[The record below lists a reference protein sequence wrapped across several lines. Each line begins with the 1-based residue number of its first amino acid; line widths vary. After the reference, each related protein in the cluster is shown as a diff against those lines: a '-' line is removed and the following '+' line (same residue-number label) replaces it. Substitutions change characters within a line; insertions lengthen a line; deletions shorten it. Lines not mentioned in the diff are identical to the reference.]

1 MATYGAKY
9 IKFAPLKTEPT
20 DAIPTYENAVQI
32 AELQK
37 LTDNPTYSEG
47 KQYGDDRLVEYVSEF
62 SEADVDVEVTD
73 LDNKLQSTI
82 LGAAL
87 SGSGDTEE
95 LAFGSSDK
103 APYGGLGA
111 VICRMRNDVR
121 SFQGILYTK
130 VKASMQGEEF
140 TTKGDGGITFTGG
153 KLKFKATEP
162 KYGKWKIKSAMFP
175 TMEAAKAW
183 VDEKLPSAVNG

>member
-9 IKFAPLKTEPT
+9 IKFAPLKTEPD

-62 SEADVDVEVTD
+62 NEADVDVEVTD
-73 LDNKLQSTI
+73 LDNQMQSTI
-82 LGAAL
+82 FGATL
-87 SGSGDTEE
+87 SGENTNEE
-95 LAFGSSDK
+95 LAFGGSDT

-111 VICRMRNDVR
+111 VICRMRGNVKTY
-121 SFQGILYTK
+121 QGVLYTK

-140 TTKGDGGITFTGG
+140 TTKGDNITLAGG

-175 TMEAAKAW
+175 TLEAAKSW
-183 VDEKLPSAVNG
+183 VDTKLPATVTG

>member
-9 IKFAPLKTEPT
+9 IKFAPLKTEPE

-62 SEADVDVEVTD
+62 NEADVDVEVTD
-73 LDNKLQSTI
+73 LDNQMQSTI
-82 LGAAL
+82 FGATL
-87 SGSGDTEE
+87 SGSDNTEE
-95 LAFGSSDK
+95 LAFGGSDI

-111 VICRMRNDVR
+111 VICRMRNNVR
-121 SFQGILYTK
+121 TYQGILYTK
-130 VKASMQGEEF
+130 VKATMQGEEF
-140 TTKGDGGITFTGG
+140 TTKGDNITLAGG

-175 TMEAAKAW
+175 TLDAAKSW
-183 VDEKLPSAVNG
+183 VDGKLPDASTS

>member
-9 IKFAPLKTEPT
+9 IKFAPLKTEPE

-62 SEADVDVEVTD
+62 NEADVDVEVTD
-73 LDNKLQSTI
+73 LDNKMQSTI
-82 LGAAL
+82 FGATL
-87 SGSGDTEE
+87 SGSDNTEE
-95 LAFGSSDK
+95 LAFGGSDI

-111 VICRMRNDVR
+111 VICRMRNNVR
-121 SFQGILYTK
+121 TYQGILYTK

-140 TTKGDGGITFTGG
+140 TTKGDNITLAGG

-175 TMEAAKAW
+175 TLEAAKSW
-183 VDEKLPSAVNG
+183 VDGKLPDAATS

>member
-9 IKFAPLKTEPT
+9 IKFAPLKTEPA

-62 SEADVDVEVTD
+62 NEADVDVEVTD
-73 LDNKLQSTI
+73 LDNQMQSTI
-82 LGAAL
+82 FGATL
-87 SGSGDTEE
+87 SGENTAEE
-95 LAFGSSDK
+95 LAFGGSDT

-111 VICRMRNDVR
+111 VICRMRGNVKTY
-121 SFQGILYTK
+121 QGVLYTK

-140 TTKGDGGITFTGG
+140 TTKGDNITLAGG

-175 TMEAAKAW
+175 TLEAAKSW
-183 VDEKLPSAVNG
+183 VDTKLPAAQI

>member
-9 IKFAPLKTEPT
+9 IKFAPLKTEPD

-62 SEADVDVEVTD
+62 NEADVDVEVTD
-73 LDNKLQSTI
+73 LDNQMQSTI
-82 LGAAL
+82 FGATL
-87 SGSGDTEE
+87 SGENTNEE
-95 LAFGSSDK
+95 LAFGGSDT

-111 VICRMRNDVR
+111 VICRMRGNVKTY
-121 SFQGILYTK
+121 QGILYTK

-140 TTKGDGGITFTGG
+140 TTKGDNITLAGG

-175 TMEAAKAW
+175 TLEAAKSW
-183 VDEKLPSAVNG
+183 VDTKLPATVTG

>member
-9 IKFAPLKTEPT
+9 IKFAPLKTEPD

-62 SEADVDVEVTD
+62 NEADVDVEVTD
-73 LDNKLQSTI
+73 LDNQMQSTI
-82 LGAAL
+82 FGATL
-87 SGSGDTEE
+87 SGENTNEE
-95 LAFGSSDK
+95 LAFGGSDT

-111 VICRMRNDVR
+111 VICRMRGNVKTY
-121 SFQGILYTK
+121 QGVLYTK

-140 TTKGDGGITFTGG
+140 TTKGDNITLAGG

-175 TMEAAKAW
+175 TLEAAKSW
-183 VDEKLPSAVNG
+183 VDTKLPAGIVS

>member
-9 IKFAPLKTEPT
+9 IKFAPLKNEPA
-20 DAIPTYENAVQI
+20 DAIPTYEKAVQI

-62 SEADVDVEVTD
+62 NEADVDVEVTD
-73 LDNKLQSTI
+73 LDNQMQSTI
-82 LGAAL
+82 FGATL
-87 SGSGDTEE
+87 SGENDAEE
-95 LAFGSSDK
+95 LAFGGSDT

-111 VICRMRNDVR
+111 VICRMRGNVKTY
-121 SFQGILYTK
+121 QGVLYTK

-140 TTKGDGGITFTGG
+140 TTKGDNITLAGG

-175 TMEAAKAW
+175 TLEAAKSW
-183 VDEKLPSAVNG
+183 VDTKLPAAVTG

>member
-9 IKFAPLKTEPT
+9 IKFAPLKNEPE
-20 DAIPTYENAVQI
+20 DAIPTYGNAVQI
-32 AELQK
+32 AEMQK

-62 SEADVDVEVTD
+62 NEADVDVEVTD
-73 LDNKLQSTI
+73 LDNQMQSTI
-82 LGAAL
+82 FGATL
-87 SGSGDTEE
+87 SGSDNTEE
-95 LAFGSSDK
+95 LAFGGSDI

-111 VICRMRNDVR
+111 VICRMRNNVR
-121 SFQGILYTK
+121 TYQGILYTK
-130 VKASMQGEEF
+130 VKATMQGEEF
-140 TTKGDGGITFTGG
+140 TTKGDSIALSGG

-175 TMEAAKAW
+175 TLEAAQSW
-183 VDEKLPSAVNG
+183 VDAKLPAAQS

>member
-9 IKFAPLKTEPT
+9 IKFAPLKTEPE

-62 SEADVDVEVTD
+62 NEADVDVEVTD
-73 LDNKLQSTI
+73 LDNKMQSTI
-82 LGAAL
+82 FGATL
-87 SGSGDTEE
+87 SGSDNTEE
-95 LAFGSSDK
+95 LAFGGSDI

-111 VICRMRNDVR
+111 VICRMRNNVR
-121 SFQGILYTK
+121 TYQGILYTK
-130 VKASMQGEEF
+130 VKATMQGEEF
-140 TTKGDGGITFTGG
+140 TTKGDNITLAGG

-175 TMEAAKAW
+175 TLEAAKSW
-183 VDEKLPSAVNG
+183 VDGKLPDAATS

>member
-9 IKFAPLKTEPT
+9 IKFAPLKNEPE
-20 DAIPTYENAVQI
+20 DAIPTYEKAVQI

-62 SEADVDVEVTD
+62 NEADVDVEVTD
-73 LDNKLQSTI
+73 LDNRMQSTI
-82 LGAAL
+82 FGATL
-87 SGSGDTEE
+87 SGDNTNEE
-95 LAFGSSDK
+95 LAFGGSDT

-111 VICRMRNDVR
+111 VICRMRGNVKTY
-121 SFQGILYTK
+121 QGVLYTK

-140 TTKGDGGITFTGG
+140 TTKGDNITLAGG

-175 TMEAAKAW
+175 TLEAAKSW
-183 VDEKLPSAVNG
+183 VDTKLPAAVTG

>member
-9 IKFAPLKTEPT
+9 IKFAPLKNEPA

-32 AELQK
+32 AEMQK

-62 SEADVDVEVTD
+62 NEADVDVEVTD
-73 LDNKLQSTI
+73 LDNQMQSTI
-82 LGAAL
+82 LGATL
-87 SGSGDTEE
+87 SGSDNTEE
-95 LAFGSSDK
+95 LAFGGSDI

-111 VICRMRNDVR
+111 VICRMRHNVR
-121 SFQGILYTK
+121 TYQGILYTK
-130 VKASMQGEEF
+130 VKATMQGEEF
-140 TTKGDGGITFTGG
+140 TTKGDSITLSGG

-175 TMEAAKAW
+175 TLEAAQSW
-183 VDEKLPSAVNG
+183 VDAKLPAAQS

>member
-9 IKFAPLKTEPT
+9 IKFAPLKNEPA
-20 DAIPTYENAVQI
+20 DAIPTYEKAVQI

-62 SEADVDVEVTD
+62 NEADVDVEVTD
-73 LDNKLQSTI
+73 LDNQMQSTI
-82 LGAAL
+82 FGATL
-87 SGSGDTEE
+87 SGENDAEE
-95 LAFGSSDK
+95 LAFGGSDT

-111 VICRMRNDVR
+111 VICRMRGNVKTY
-121 SFQGILYTK
+121 QGVLYTK

-140 TTKGDGGITFTGG
+140 TTKGDNITLAGG

-175 TMEAAKAW
+175 TLEAAKSW
-183 VDEKLPSAVNG
+183 VDAKLPATVTG

>member
-9 IKFAPLKTEPT
+9 IKFAPLKNEPA
-20 DAIPTYENAVQI
+20 DAIPTYEKAVQI

-62 SEADVDVEVTD
+62 NEADVDVEVTD
-73 LDNKLQSTI
+73 LDNQMQSTI
-82 LGAAL
+82 FGATL
-87 SGSGDTEE
+87 SGENDAEE
-95 LAFGSSDK
+95 LAFGGSDT

-111 VICRMRNDVR
+111 VICRMRGNVKTY
-121 SFQGILYTK
+121 QGVLYTK

-140 TTKGDGGITFTGG
+140 TTKGDNITLAGG

-175 TMEAAKAW
+175 TLEAAKSW
-183 VDEKLPSAVNG
+183 VDTKLPATVTG

>member
-9 IKFAPLKTEPT
+9 IKFAPLKNEPA
-20 DAIPTYENAVQI
+20 DAIPTYEKAVQI

-62 SEADVDVEVTD
+62 NEADVDVEVTD
-73 LDNKLQSTI
+73 LDNQMQSTI
-82 LGAAL
+82 FGATL
-87 SGSGDTEE
+87 SGENTNEE
-95 LAFGSSDK
+95 LAFGGSDT

-111 VICRMRNDVR
+111 VICRMRGNVKTY
-121 SFQGILYTK
+121 QGILYTK

-140 TTKGDGGITFTGG
+140 TTKGDNITLAGG

-175 TMEAAKAW
+175 TLEAAKSW
-183 VDEKLPSAVNG
+183 VDTKLPATVTG

>member
-9 IKFAPLKTEPT
+9 IKFAPLKTEPE

-62 SEADVDVEVTD
+62 NEADVDVEVTD
-73 LDNKLQSTI
+73 LDNKMQSTI
-82 LGAAL
+82 FGATL
-87 SGSGDTEE
+87 SGNDNTEE
-95 LAFGSSDK
+95 LAFGGSDI

-111 VICRMRNDVR
+111 VICRMRNNVR
-121 SFQGILYTK
+121 TYQGILYTK

-140 TTKGDGGITFTGG
+140 TTKGDNITLAGG

-175 TMEAAKAW
+175 TLEAAKSW
-183 VDEKLPSAVNG
+183 VDGKLPDAATS

>member
-9 IKFAPLKTEPT
+9 IKFAPLKKEPE

-62 SEADVDVEVTD
+62 NEADVDVEVTD
-73 LDNKLQSTI
+73 LDNQMQSTI
-82 LGAAL
+82 FGATL
-87 SGSGDTEE
+87 SGSDNTEE
-95 LAFGSSDK
+95 LAFGGSDI

-111 VICRMRNDVR
+111 VICRMRNNVR
-121 SFQGILYTK
+121 TYQGILYTK

-140 TTKGDGGITFTGG
+140 TTKGDNITLAGG

-175 TMEAAKAW
+175 TLEAAKSW
-183 VDEKLPSAVNG
+183 VDGKLPDAATS

>member
-9 IKFAPLKTEPT
+9 IKFAPLKTEPD

-62 SEADVDVEVTD
+62 NEADVDVEVTD
-73 LDNKLQSTI
+73 LDNQMQSTI
-82 LGAAL
+82 FGATL
-87 SGSGDTEE
+87 SGENTNEE
-95 LAFGSSDK
+95 LAFGGSDT

-111 VICRMRNDVR
+111 VICRMRGNVKTY
-121 SFQGILYTK
+121 QGILYTK

-140 TTKGDGGITFTGG
+140 TTKGDNITLAGG

-175 TMEAAKAW
+175 TLEAAKSW
-183 VDEKLPSAVNG
+183 VDTKLPAGIVS

>member
-9 IKFAPLKTEPT
+9 IKFAPLKTEPE

-62 SEADVDVEVTD
+62 NEADVDVEVTD
-73 LDNKLQSTI
+73 LDNQMQSTI
-82 LGAAL
+82 FGATL
-87 SGSGDTEE
+87 SGSDNTGE
-95 LAFGSSDK
+95 LAFGGSDI

-111 VICRMRNDVR
+111 VICRMRHNVR
-121 SFQGILYTK
+121 TYQGILYTK
-130 VKASMQGEEF
+130 VKATMQGEEF
-140 TTKGDGGITFTGG
+140 TTKGDNITLAGG

-175 TMEAAKAW
+175 TLEAAKSW
-183 VDEKLPSAVNG
+183 VDGKLPDAATS

>member
-9 IKFAPLKTEPT
+9 IKFASLKTEPD

-62 SEADVDVEVTD
+62 NEADVDVEVTD
-73 LDNKLQSTI
+73 LDNQMQSTI
-82 LGAAL
+82 FGATL
-87 SGSGDTEE
+87 SGENVNEE
-95 LAFGSSDK
+95 LAFGGSDI

-111 VICRMRNDVR
+111 VICRMRHNVR
-121 SFQGILYTK
+121 TYQGILYTK
-130 VKASMQGEEF
+130 VKATMQGEEF
-140 TTKGDGGITFTGG
+140 TTKGDSITLSGG

-175 TMEAAKAW
+175 TLEAAQSW
-183 VDEKLPSAVNG
+183 VDAKLPAAQI

>member
-9 IKFAPLKTEPT
+9 IKFAPLKTEPE
-20 DAIPTYENAVQI
+20 DAIPTYEKAVQI

-62 SEADVDVEVTD
+62 NEADVDVEVTD
-73 LDNKLQSTI
+73 LDNRMQSTI
-82 LGAAL
+82 FGATL
-87 SGSGDTEE
+87 SGDNTNEE
-95 LAFGSSDK
+95 LAFGGSDT

-111 VICRMRNDVR
+111 VICRMRGNVKTY
-121 SFQGILYTK
+121 QGVLYTK

-140 TTKGDGGITFTGG
+140 TTKGDNITLAGG

-175 TMEAAKAW
+175 TLDAAKSW
-183 VDEKLPSAVNG
+183 VDTKLPAGSAS

>member
-9 IKFAPLKTEPT
+9 IKFALLKTEPD

-62 SEADVDVEVTD
+62 NEADVDLEVTD
-73 LDNKLQSTI
+73 LDNQMQSTI
-82 LGAAL
+82 FGATL
-87 SGSGDTEE
+87 SGENTNEE
-95 LAFGSSDK
+95 LAFGGSDT

-111 VICRMRNDVR
+111 VICRMRGNVKTY
-121 SFQGILYTK
+121 QGVLYTK

-140 TTKGDGGITFTGG
+140 TTKGDNITLAGG

-162 KYGKWKIKSAMFP
+162 KFGKWKIKSAMFP
-175 TMEAAKAW
+175 TLESAKSW
-183 VDEKLPSAVNG
+183 VDTKLPAAVTG

>member
-9 IKFAPLKTEPT
+9 IKFAPLKKEPE

-62 SEADVDVEVTD
+62 NEADVDVEVTD
-73 LDNKLQSTI
+73 LDNQMPSTI
-82 LGAAL
+82 FGATL
-87 SGSGDTEE
+87 SGSDNTEE
-95 LAFGSSDK
+95 LAFGGSDI

-111 VICRMRNDVR
+111 VICRMRNNVR
-121 SFQGILYTK
+121 TYQGILYTK

-140 TTKGDGGITFTGG
+140 TTKGDNITLAGG

-175 TMEAAKAW
+175 TLEAAKSW
-183 VDEKLPSAVNG
+183 VDGKLPDAATS

>member
-9 IKFAPLKTEPT
+9 IKFAPLKKEPE

-62 SEADVDVEVTD
+62 NEADVDVEVTD
-73 LDNKLQSTI
+73 LDNQMQSTI
-82 LGAAL
+82 FGATL
-87 SGSGDTEE
+87 SGSDNTEE
-95 LAFGSSDK
+95 LAFGGSDI

-111 VICRMRNDVR
+111 VICRMRNNVR
-121 SFQGILYTK
+121 TYQGILYTK

-140 TTKGDGGITFTGG
+140 TTKGDNITLAGG

-175 TMEAAKAW
+175 TLEAAKSW
-183 VDEKLPSAVNG
+183 VDGKLPDAATI

>member
-9 IKFAPLKTEPT
+9 IKFAPLKNEPE

-62 SEADVDVEVTD
+62 NEADVDVEVTD
-73 LDNKLQSTI
+73 LDNQMQSTI
-82 LGAAL
+82 FGATL
-87 SGSGDTEE
+87 SGENTNEE
-95 LAFGSSDK
+95 LAFGGSDT

-111 VICRMRNDVR
+111 VICRMRGNVR
-121 SFQGILYTK
+121 TYQGILYTK

-140 TTKGDGGITFTGG
+140 TTKGDNITLAGG

-175 TMEAAKAW
+175 TLEAAKSW
-183 VDEKLPSAVNG
+183 VDTKLPATVTG

>member
-9 IKFAPLKTEPT
+9 IKFAPLKNEPE

-32 AELQK
+32 AEMQK

-62 SEADVDVEVTD
+62 NEADVDVEVTD
-73 LDNKLQSTI
+73 LDNQMQSTI
-82 LGAAL
+82 LGATL
-87 SGSGDTEE
+87 SGSDNTEE
-95 LAFGSSDK
+95 LAFGGSDI

-111 VICRMRNDVR
+111 VICRMRNNVR
-121 SFQGILYTK
+121 TYQGILYTK
-130 VKASMQGEEF
+130 VKATMQGEEF
-140 TTKGDGGITFTGG
+140 TTKGDSITLSGG

-175 TMEAAKAW
+175 TLEAAQSW
-183 VDEKLPSAVNG
+183 VDAKLPAAQS

>member
-9 IKFAPLKTEPT
+9 IKFAPLKNEPA

-62 SEADVDVEVTD
+62 NEADVDVEVTD
-73 LDNKLQSTI
+73 LDNQMQSTI
-82 LGAAL
+82 FGATL
-87 SGSGDTEE
+87 SGENTAEE
-95 LAFGSSDK
+95 LAFGGSDT

-111 VICRMRNDVR
+111 VICRMRGNVKTY
-121 SFQGILYTK
+121 QGILYTK

-140 TTKGDGGITFTGG
+140 TTKGDNITLAGG

-175 TMEAAKAW
+175 TLEAAKSW
-183 VDEKLPSAVNG
+183 VDTKLPATVTG

>member
-9 IKFAPLKTEPT
+9 IKFAPMKNEPE

-62 SEADVDVEVTD
+62 NEADVDVEVTD
-73 LDNKLQSTI
+73 LDNQMQSTI
-82 LGAAL
+82 FGATL
-87 SGSGDTEE
+87 SGSDNTEE
-95 LAFGSSDK
+95 LAFGGSDI

-111 VICRMRNDVR
+111 VICRMRNNVR
-121 SFQGILYTK
+121 TYQGILYTK

-140 TTKGDGGITFTGG
+140 TTKGDNITLAGG

-175 TMEAAKAW
+175 TLEAAKSW
-183 VDEKLPSAVNG
+183 VDGKLPDAATS